1 MAWVAIGLT
10 GCSLAN
16 QPLIGI
22 PGPSHDPQA
31 IYNALLNNPFKTSEL
46 PAGFSSPGT
55 TANAPDDYLLK
66 FNVLGGVEI
75 TMKGPDAYN
84 FINYWVYPTTED
96 AKKHFESHIS
106 TDNAYFA
113 STSLAPYPAV
123 CAEYLASAGDGRYG
137 ATYCKALVGSV
148 EVFGV
153 SWIESSTRYGDAD
166 NAVQLALAGIA
177 HLNSLLK

>member
-1 MAWVAIGLT
+1 MLVVAVGLT
-10 GCSLAN
+10 GCTLAN
-16 QPLIGI
+16 QPTTEA
-22 PGPSHDPQA
+22 PGSSHDPQA
-31 IYNALLNNPFKTSEL
+31 IYNALLNTPFKASEL
-46 PAGFSSPGT
+46 PAGFTSPAT
-55 TANAPDDYLLK
+55 NANASDDYLQK

-84 FINYWVYPTTED
+84 FINYWVYPTPED
-96 AKKHFESHIS
+96 AKRHFEQHIS

-123 CAEYLASAGDGRYG
+123 CAEYLARAADARYG
-137 ATYCKALVGSV
+137 ATYCKVLVGVV

-153 SWIESSTRYGDAD
+153 SWIQNSTRYGNAD
-166 NAVQLALAGIA
+166 NAVQLALAGIS